1 MLFLDAEL
9 CINCHNT
16 IALSFNIAIRRFPNE
31 SFKTLLQRAHME
43 CDWLLRGFQSFE
55 DKEQII
61 TRQPF
66 RGLDCTQDVKLG
78 KAVPPDST
86 NDPFTR
92 PSVLLTLPSVGF
104 YFCTLSP
111 SRLPHHLLCSALCRQ
126 SLHRPVTL
134 QGSLKLS
141 LIRLS

>member
-1 MLFLDAEL
+1 
-9 CINCHNT
+9 
-16 IALSFNIAIRRFPNE
+16 
-31 SFKTLLQRAHME
+31 ME
-43 CDWLLRGFQSFE
+43 CDWLLRGFSRALR

-86 NDPFTR
+86 NDPFTGH
-92 PSVLLTLPSVGF
+92 PVLLTLLHVVFIFVRFPFQASPPPS
-104 YFCTLSP
+104 
-111 SRLPHHLLCSALCRQ
+111 LCSALCRQ
-126 SLHRPVTL
+126 SLHHSPSPL

-141 LIRLS
+141 LIRLSLTLSTYRDPSHF